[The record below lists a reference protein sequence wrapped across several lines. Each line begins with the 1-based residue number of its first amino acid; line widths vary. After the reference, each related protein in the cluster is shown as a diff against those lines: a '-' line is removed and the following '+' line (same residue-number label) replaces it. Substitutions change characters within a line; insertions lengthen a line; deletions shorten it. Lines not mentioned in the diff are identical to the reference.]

1 MSKRF
6 ASDLNYGDSKQRKIE
21 NIFSVKTKNIR
32 IFQDSVHGAVK
43 MDPLLVA
50 IIDTP
55 QFQRLR
61 DIKQLGSSYWVFPGA
76 CHNRFEHCIGTSYL
90 CGLMLETLKE
100 LHNTEYDNAVE
111 ITETEILCVKIAG
124 LCHDLGHGPFSHTF
138 DGTFIKRARLDTR
151 WTHEQGS
158 CDLFDYMLDVNEGLR
173 EILTERGIGEN
184 ECELIKRMIKGRD
197 PKQDFIVETCNCGGR
212 TAEKWFLYEIVSNK
226 RTGIDCDKLDY
237 FARDTHHLGMKNT
250 FDIQRYLQNIRI
262 LSVDGQLQICVRDK
276 EMFNLYELFHVR
288 WALHHQVY
296 QHKTTRIIEEMI
308 CEAMLKV
315 DNKYGISAAIDN
327 MESYTN
333 LTDSIIYDILRSND
347 DDQDLKDAQELIKRI
362 QKRDFMMYFCARINS
377 SSTKRES
384 DELQEDMIAQAIID
398 TSYGAL
404 EREDLFVDIISIGY
418 GMKDQNPVE
427 EVIFF
432 TKDGKPIKLRREY
445 LSDIL
450 PNSFLEKLI
459 RVYCTKREK
468 RLAVKNSFKLWCE
481 ENGYLIPNTMEG
493 DTSGYFTNISNS
505 EASESFSNISTST
518 PCDVNNNTK

>member
-1 MSKRF
+1 M
-6 ASDLNYGDSKQRKIE
+6 AQRTSRRNSHIGQK
-21 NIFSVKTKNIR
+21 SR
-32 IFQDSVHGAVK
+32 LFQDSVHGAIK
-43 MDPLLVA
+43 IDPLLVA

-61 DIKQLGSSYWVFPGA
+61 DLKQLAGVYWVFPGA

-100 LHNTEYDNAVE
+100 LHNTEYDNSVE

-138 DGTFIKRARLDTR
+138 DRTFIKRVRPDTT

-158 CDLFDYMLDVNEGLR
+158 CDLFEYMLDVNEDLR
-173 EILTERGIGEN
+173 EMLTERGVGKKES
-184 ECELIKRMIKGRD
+184 ELIKRMIKGEQISSTG
-197 PKQDFIVETCNCGGR
+197 KG
-212 TAEKWFLYEIVSNK
+212 FLYEIVSNK

-250 FDIQRYLQNIRI
+250 FNIQRFFQNIRI
-262 LSVDGQLQICVRDK
+262 LSVDGRLQICVRDK
-276 EMFNLYELFHVR
+276 EMFSLYELFHVR

-308 CEAMLKV
+308 CQAMVKV

-347 DDQDLKDAQELIKRI
+347 DDQDLKDAQEIIKRI
-362 QKRDFMMYFCARINS
+362 QKRDFMMYFCAQTNLT
-377 SSTKRES
+377 STKRKSEEFS
-384 DELQEDMIAQAIID
+384 LFV
-398 TSYGAL
+398 L
-404 EREDLFVDIISIGY
+404 ERDVIAKEIMDASNGTINEKDFFVDIISIGY
-418 GMKDQNPVE
+418 GKKDRNPVE

-432 TKDGKPIKLRREY
+432 TKDGKPTKLRREY

-459 RVYCTKREK
+459 RVYYTKREK
-468 RLAVKNSFKLWCE
+468 KQEVKNNFEAWCKE
-481 ENGYLIPNTMEG
+481 KGYLIPTTLAG
-493 DTSGYFTNISNS
+493 DTAGYFT
-505 EASESFSNISTST
+505 
-518 PCDVNNNTK
+518 DVCKSKDSAM

>member
-1 MSKRF
+1 MSKDISPSHENTDVFQNLQQKSYKRRN
-6 ASDLNYGDSKQRKIE
+6 SHIE
-21 NIFSVKTKNIR
+21 QKSR
-32 IFQDSVHGAVK
+32 LFQDSVHGAIK
-43 MDPLLVA
+43 IDPLLVA
-50 IIDTP
+50 ITDTP

-61 DIKQLGSSYWVFPGA
+61 DLKQLAGVYWVFPGA

-138 DGTFIKRARLDTR
+138 DRSFIKRVRPDTK

-158 CDLFDYMLDVNEGLR
+158 CDLFDYMLAVNEGLR
-173 EILTERGIGEN
+173 EMLTERGIREN
-184 ECELIKRMIKGRD
+184 ECELIKRMIKGE
-197 PKQDFIVETCNCGGR
+197 QILST
-212 TAEKWFLYEIVSNK
+212 EKGFLYEIVSNK

-250 FDIQRYLQNIRI
+250 FNIQRFFHNIRI
-262 LSVDGQLQICVRDK
+262 LSVDGQLQVCVRDK
-276 EMFNLYELFHVR
+276 EMFSLYELFHVR

-450 PNSFLEKLI
+450 PNSFFEKLI

-468 RLAVKNSFKLWCE
+468 KQEVKNNFESWCRKK
-481 ENGYLIPNTMEG
+481 GYLIPNTLEG
-493 DTSGYFTNISNS
+493 DTAGYFTNVCKSKDSAI
-505 EASESFSNISTST
+505 FM
-518 PCDVNNNTK
+518 KKK